1 MLNRSNLDNFRK
13 YVNPHAETLLKEY
26 KKAINNDMWVTS
38 IILSLTI
45 IDNIFSDDSNL
56 DFIDG
61 LDLNH
66 FKNSK
71 DLQWLRLRRNKIL
84 HYEGPIEGFYGN
96 NDSNNVLRI
105 DALRANKI
113 LQRCFEDLFKSI

>member
-1 MLNRSNLDNFRK
+1 MVNRSNLDNFRK

-105 DALRANKI
+105 DALRADKI

>member
-1 MLNRSNLDNFRK
+1 MVNISNLENFRK
-13 YVNPHAETLLKEY
+13 YVNPHAEILLKEY
-26 KKAINNDMWVTS
+26 KQAINNDMWVTS

-56 DFIDG
+56 DFING

-66 FKNSK
+66 IKNSK
-71 DLQWLRLRRNKIL
+71 DLQWLRLRRNKVL

-105 DALRANKI
+105 DALRADKI
-113 LQRCFEDLFKSI
+113 LQRCFQDLFKLI

>member
-1 MLNRSNLDNFRK
+1 MVSRSNLDNFRK
-13 YVNPHAETLLKEY
+13 YINPHVETLLKEY
-26 KKAINNDMWVTS
+26 KQAMNNDMWVTS

-71 DLQWLRLRRNKIL
+71 DLQWLRLRRNKVL
-84 HYEGPIEGFYGN
+84 HYEGPVEGFYGN

-105 DALRANKI
+105 DALRADKI
-113 LQRCFEDLFKSI
+113 LQRCFEELFKSI

>member
-71 DLQWLRLRRNKIL
+71 DLQWLRLRRNQIL

-105 DALRANKI
+105 DALRADKI
-113 LQRCFEDLFKSI
+113 LQRCFKDLCKSI

>member
-71 DLQWLRLRRNKIL
+71 DLQWLRLRRNQIL

-105 DALRANKI
+105 DALRADKI
-113 LQRCFEDLFKSI
+113 LLRCFEDLFKSI

>member
-71 DLQWLRLRRNKIL
+71 DLQWLRLRRNQIL
-84 HYEGPIEGFYGN
+84 HYEGPIDWFYGN

-105 DALRANKI
+105 DALRADKI
-113 LQRCFEDLFKSI
+113 LQRCFKDLCKSI

>member
-1 MLNRSNLDNFRK
+1 MVNRSNLDNLKK
-13 YVNPHAETLLKEY
+13 YLNPHAKTLLKEY
-26 KKAINNDMWVTS
+26 KKAMNNDMWVTS

-71 DLQWLRLRRNKIL
+71 DLQWLRLRRNKVL

-105 DALRANKI
+105 DALRADKI

>member
-1 MLNRSNLDNFRK
+1 MLNRSNFDNFRK

-26 KKAINNDMWVTS
+26 KKAINNDMWATS

-71 DLQWLRLRRNKIL
+71 DLQWLRSRRNKIL

-96 NDSNNVLRI
+96 NDSNNVLWT
-105 DALRANKI
+105 DALRADKI
-113 LQRCFEDLFKSI
+113 LQRCFEELFKSI

>member
-1 MLNRSNLDNFRK
+1 MVNRSNLDNFRK
-13 YVNPHAETLLKEY
+13 YVNPHAEILLKEY
-26 KKAINNDMWVTS
+26 KQAINNDMWVTS

-71 DLQWLRLRRNKIL
+71 DLKWLRLRRNKIL

-96 NDSNNVLRI
+96 NDSNNVLMK
-105 DALRANKI
+105 DALRAEKI

>member
-1 MLNRSNLDNFRK
+1 MVIRSNLDNFRK
-13 YVNPHAETLLKEY
+13 YINPHAETLLKEY
-26 KKAINNDMWVTS
+26 KQAVNNDMWVTS

-45 IDNIFSDDSNL
+45 IDNILSDDSNL

-71 DLQWLRLRRNKIL
+71 DLQWLRLRRNKVL

-105 DALRANKI
+105 DALRADKI
-113 LQRCFEDLFKSI
+113 LQRCFEKLFKSI

>member
-1 MLNRSNLDNFRK
+1 MNKSNLDNFRK

-105 DALRANKI
+105 DALRADKV
-113 LQRCFEDLFKSI
+113 LQRCFEDLFKLI

>member
-1 MLNRSNLDNFRK
+1 MVNRSNLDDFRK
-13 YVNPHAETLLKEY
+13 YINPHAETLLKEY
-26 KKAINNDMWVTS
+26 KQAINNDMWVTS

-61 LDLNH
+61 IDLNY

-71 DLQWLRLRRNKIL
+71 DLKWLRLRRNKIL

-96 NDSNNVLRI
+96 NDSNNVLMK
-105 DALRANKI
+105 DALRAEKI
-113 LQRCFEDLFKSI
+113 LQRCFEDLFNSI

>member
-1 MLNRSNLDNFRK
+1 MVNISNLENFRK
-13 YVNPHAETLLKEY
+13 YVNPHAEILLKEY
-26 KKAINNDMWVTS
+26 KQAINNDMWVTS

-71 DLQWLRLRRNKIL
+71 DLKWLRLRRNKIL

-96 NDSNNVLRI
+96 NDSNNVLMK
-105 DALRANKI
+105 DALRAEKI

>member
-1 MLNRSNLDNFRK
+1 MVNKVNLDNLKK
-13 YVNPHAETLLKEY
+13 YINPHAQTLLNEY
-26 KKAINNDMWVTS
+26 KQAIKNDMWVTS

-105 DALRANKI
+105 DALRADKI
-113 LQRCFEDLFKSI
+113 LQRCFGDLFKSI

>member
-1 MLNRSNLDNFRK
+1 MVNISNLENFRK
-13 YVNPHAETLLKEY
+13 YVNPHAEILLKEY
-26 KKAINNDMWVTS
+26 KQAINNDMWVTS

-71 DLQWLRLRRNKIL
+71 DLKWLRLRRNKIL

-96 NDSNNVLRI
+96 NDSNNVLMK
-105 DALRANKI
+105 DALRAEKI
-113 LQRCFEDLFKSI
+113 LQRCFEDLFNSI

>member
-1 MLNRSNLDNFRK
+1 MINISNLENFRK
-13 YVNPHAETLLKEY
+13 YINPHAETLLKEY
-26 KKAINNDMWVTS
+26 KRAIINDMWVTS

-84 HYEGPIEGFYGN
+84 HYEGPVEGFYGN
-96 NDSNNVLRI
+96 NDSNNILRI
-105 DALRANKI
+105 DALRADKI

>member
-105 DALRANKI
+105 DALRADKI
-113 LQRCFEDLFKSI
+113 LQRCFEELFKSI

>member
-1 MLNRSNLDNFRK
+1 MVNRSNLDNFRK
-13 YVNPHAETLLKEY
+13 HLNPHAETLLKEY
-26 KKAINNDMWVTS
+26 KQAMNNDMWVTS

-96 NDSNNVLRI
+96 NDSNNVLMI
-105 DALRANKI
+105 DALRADKI